1 MIRRFSLFRSLG
13 RYRRL
18 AATCFLSCLCF
29 IGLAVY
35 GWGVSWREVGS
46 YAFAALVLLLGTVA
60 VAAFTGWL
68 LYLLRKR

>member
-1 MIRRFSLFRSLG
+1 MLFKSLG

-35 GWGVSWREVGS
+35 GWGVTWGEVFS
-46 YAFAALVLLLGTVA
+46 YAFAAIVLLVA
-60 VAAFTGWL
+60 TMALAALTGWVL
-68 LYLLRKR
+68 HKLRRR